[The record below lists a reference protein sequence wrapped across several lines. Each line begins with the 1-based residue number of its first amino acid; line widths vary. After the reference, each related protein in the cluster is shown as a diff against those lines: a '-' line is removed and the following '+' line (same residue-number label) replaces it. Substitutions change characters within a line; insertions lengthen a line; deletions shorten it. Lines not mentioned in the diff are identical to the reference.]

1 MKPSLPRMLLV
12 LGVALLAAGCG
23 PKPPGKPLHTAVQE
37 NDYGAVR
44 HHIAARSDLNAKDK
58 AGWTA
63 LHLAAKQGDAPMVQL
78 LATAG
83 ADIGR
88 TGPGGKTPL
97 DVARESGQT
106 AIVQFLEARLT
117 AAPENVAREQP
128 QRRLIDGGLGVSD
141 VLDAQ

>member
-1 MKPSLPRMLLV
+1 MKSSLPRMLLV
-12 LGVALLAAGCG
+12 LGLGLFVAGCG
-23 PKPPGKPLHTAVQE
+23 PKPPGKSLHAAAQE

-97 DVARESGQT
+97 DVAREGGRT

-117 AAPENVAREQP
+117 AAPEKIAGEQP

-141 VLDAQ
+141 VLDAH

>member
-1 MKPSLPRMLLV
+1 MLLV
-12 LGVALLAAGCG
+12 LGLALLAAGCG
-23 PKPPGKPLHTAVQE
+23 PKPPSKPLHTAVQE
-37 NDYGAVR
+37 KDYGAVR

-58 AGWTA
+58 GGWTA

-97 DVARESGQT
+97 EVARESGHT
-106 AIVQFLEARLT
+106 AIVQFLETKLT
-117 AAPENVAREQP
+117 AAPEKVAREQP

-141 VLDAQ
+141 VLDAH

>member
-1 MKPSLPRMLLV
+1 MKPSLPRMLLA
-12 LGVALLAAGCG
+12 LGVALIAAGCG

-97 DVARESGQT
+97 DVAREGGRT

-117 AAPENVAREQP
+117 AAPEKIAGEQP

-141 VLDAQ
+141 VLDAH